1 MYVNGEY
8 WGVYDY
14 REKVDD
20 LDFTEHYYD
29 QGYGNVDFLKTWG
42 GTWTDIGDN
51 TTQQEWNNLRDFI
64 VDNDMTDVDNYQ
76 YVKSVYN
83 TGSLIDYFILNS
95 YVVCM
100 DWLNWNTAWWRGKN
114 PDGDKKSGVMH
125 CGTWMQLLV
134 IMLIIQG
141 YQILVLALIHVIQN
155 N

>member
-1 MYVNGEY
+1 MNVLMNHVFYMLTENI
-8 WGVYDY
+8 GVFYDY

-20 LDFTEHYYD
+20 LDFTEYYYD

-64 VDNDMTDVDNYQ
+64 VDNDMNDVDNYQ

-100 DWLNWNTAWWRGKN
+100 DWLNWNTAWWRERILMVI
-114 PDGDKKSGVMH
+114 KKSGVMRY
-125 CGTWMQLLV
+125 GTWMQLWSLC
-134 IMLIIQG
+134 
-141 YQILVLALIHVIQN
+141 
-155 N
+155 